1 MVMKKLTFLLP
12 LFTVLMFHFPA
23 SGQRD
28 NRLHEVGVTSIIGND
43 SVESH
48 KVEKVF
54 KTNAPSAPNENGLPR
69 FAIVGK
75 DGKFYFGIGAQFL
88 GEAVV
93 DWGDEMPSPVLMV
106 PAAITSASEGN
117 RSSTRFGWQS
127 SSIYMNFVAMPGD
140 NDQVGIFFKANFMGN
155 GNGFNVYHFYAKY
168 RGLTAGYTTGVF
180 TDAAAQ
186 PFTIDYEGPNGYPDL
201 TLFTVYWQQ
210 SFKNNFSVAIGLDAP
225 SASMTFGNLSSQV
238 NQRIP
243 AMPFYLQYAWNK
255 CNSHVRLSGIVRPLQ
270 YRNLQLS
277 KNKTL
282 PGWGIQLSGITNVTD
297 ALSVQFN
304 GVYGKGISNYI
315 QDDNGLGLDAVEIA
329 GTGKICTVASM
340 GLTAG
345 LTYAL
350 NPKLTLNSVYSH
362 LLNSFHRA
370 SAIEGHTYRYGDYV
384 SANLIYAVNKFVST
398 GIEYDYG
405 HRCAVDGTSLHTN
418 RLQCQLAVTF

>member
-1 MVMKKLTFLLP
+1 MKIFAKLLSF
-12 LFTVLMFHFPA
+12 FTVILISLPA

-28 NRLHEVGVTSIIGND
+28 NRLHEVGVTSVIGND
-43 SVESH
+43 SVELH
-48 KVEKVF
+48 KVENVF

-93 DWGDEMPSPVLMV
+93 DWGDEMPLPVLMV

-140 NDQVGIFFKANFMGN
+140 SDQVGIFFKANFMGN
-155 GNGFNVYHFYAKY
+155 GNNFNVYHFYAKY
-168 RGLTAGYTTGVF
+168 RGLTVGYTNSVF

-186 PFTIDYEGPNGYPDL
+186 PFTIDFEGPNGYPDL

-210 SFKNNFSVAIGLDAP
+210 RFRNNFSAAIGLDAP
-225 SASMTFGNLSSQV
+225 LASMTYGNLSSKV

-243 AMPFYLQYAWNK
+243 TVPLYLQYAWNK
-255 CNSHVRLSGIVRPLQ
+255 GNSHVRVSGIVRPLQ
-270 YRNLQLS
+270 YRNLELS

-282 PGWGIQLSGITNVTD
+282 PGWGFQLSGMINVID

-304 GVYGKGISNYI
+304 GVYGKAISNYI
-315 QDDNGLGLDAVEIA
+315 QDDNGLGLDAVEIS
-329 GTGKICTVASM
+329 GSGKISAVASI
-340 GLTAG
+340 GLTG
-345 LTYAL
+345 GVTYTLT
-350 NPKLTLNSVYSH
+350 PKLTFNAVYSH
-362 LLNSFHRA
+362 LLNRFHKNSVIQDA
-370 SAIEGHTYRYGDYV
+370 TYKYGDYV
-384 SANLIYAVNKFVST
+384 AANMIFAVNKFVST

-405 HRCAVDGTSLHTN
+405 RRCAVDGTSLHTN